1 MYLFLLLSSIHTY
14 QCLFQSLIKMGGNQS
29 KTNERRRK
37 KEDLESGGKE
47 KAKLL
52 TALFSSQKV
61 KGQSSVEGL
70 PEEFQ
75 RGKKSQSFRKKLK
88 KNWTN
93 WAAQRGLIDP
103 CRGEHTCSSHS
114 QAPTKPSSVVLARKE
129 QKKLVE
135 VLVEE
140 EEEEN
145 IEVENKELIQCQA
158 VTVTSVVVEHV
169 NKGDQSKKELVSSEA
184 ILDLSPLQVCT
195 KPKSPL
201 DSDTGEFGDTVA
213 AKEPL
218 IKKEIEV
225 VQSTETLD
233 LEKDESAEDRS
244 CETSKEINITKQQ
257 QDSSEGGSTSEE
269 QARLGMERRLT

>member
-37 KEDLESGGKE
+37 KEDLESGGRE

-61 KGQSSVEGL
+61 KNKSSIEGL

-75 RGKKSQSFRKKLK
+75 RGKKSQSFRKRLK

-140 EEEEN
+140 EEEN
-145 IEVENKELIQCQA
+145 IEVGNKELIQCQA
-158 VTVTSVVVEHV
+158 VTVTSVVVEQV
-169 NKGDQSKKELVSSEA
+169 NEGDRPKKELVSSEVS
-184 ILDLSPLQVCT
+184 LDLSPPLVCR

-213 AKEPL
+213 AEEPL
-218 IKKEIEV
+218 VKKEIEV
-225 VQSTETLD
+225 VQSTETPD
-233 LEKDESAEDRS
+233 LERDGSAEDRS
-244 CETSKEINITKQQ
+244 CETSEEINITKQQ

-269 QARLGMERRLT
+269 KAGLGMESRVAA